1 MHIYIIIDKPKP
13 KPPPKPKPKA
23 TKPKPNIVK
32 RKPTTTN
39 LSTPKTIGGSVDKRY
54 KNKQYTKANGTR
66 DQRTTLAK
74 PATTPSFGCAS
85 RLSIHTQ
92 LLYYVLMYTNVF
104 DYIQAYKYEANHLY
118 YYIILWVMITLVEG
132 NKYRYDTIC
141 EKYQPERRLHV
152 YLSASSACEPVGTDA
167 VPLVSPS
174 NVAKDTV
181 VFDWCVMVSI

>member
-1 MHIYIIIDKPKP
+1 MCIHCQSVNQGGCCMHIYIIIDKPKP

-54 KNKQYTKANGTR
+54 KNQQYTKANGTR

-74 PATTPSFGCAS
+74 PVTTPSFGCAS

-92 LLYYVLMYTNVF
+92 LLY
-104 DYIQAYKYEANHLY
+104 
-118 YYIILWVMITLVEG
+118 
-132 NKYRYDTIC
+132 
-141 EKYQPERRLHV
+141 
-152 YLSASSACEPVGTDA
+152 
-167 VPLVSPS
+167 
-174 NVAKDTV
+174 
-181 VFDWCVMVSI
+181 